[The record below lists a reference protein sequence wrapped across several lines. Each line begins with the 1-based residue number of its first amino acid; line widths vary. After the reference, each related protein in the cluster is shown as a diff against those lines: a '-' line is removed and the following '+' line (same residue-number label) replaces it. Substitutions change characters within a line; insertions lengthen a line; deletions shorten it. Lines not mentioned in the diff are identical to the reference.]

1 MKKAA
6 LKCVGYFNGTPVYS
20 DKILV
25 GDIVCTPR
33 GARLTFK
40 GGSTCDTGTGSITIK
55 GSATIRIGD
64 DKGQREEQPSEAQE
78 QLPTPCGLRSSSVFA
93 CAANEQ
99 PQPGPAHR
107 FDQPEEGEAP

>member
-78 QLPTPCGLRSSSVFA
+78 QLPTPDTVGFWGRLLALWKTLGLAVWSAKFFHFRLR
-93 CAANEQ
+93 
-99 PQPGPAHR
+99 G
-107 FDQPEEGEAP
+107 